1 MYKNSKKGWSFALQA
16 VYMALEFALLTTEH
30 EAYAALDTTEFKEK
44 FAKTHWSIADVR
56 LFCFIFL
63 RRIFGFTDKTD
74 PVPFD
79 NTVS

>member
-1 MYKNSKKGWSFALQA
+1 
-16 VYMALEFALLTTEH
+16 MALEFALLTTEH

-44 FAKTHWSIADVR
+44 FAKTLIHRGCEIT
-56 LFCFIFL
+56 LFYFFL

>member
-1 MYKNSKKGWSFALQA
+1 MTFK
-16 VYMALEFALLTTEH
+16 FALLTTEH
-30 EAYAALDTTEFKEK
+30 KAYTVFDTTEFKEK

-56 LFCFIFL
+56 LFCYFF

-74 PVPFD
+74 PVLFD